1 MIVIVIIIINI
12 AAFIVMLLTI
22 ICSLAFSADQPWRP
36 NGWDIN
42 WLQRLIYNRRHLP
55 QNHHNI
61 YHDNHH
67 QIQFAQNADHNIVS
81 QTRSWRT
88 ARSELRASS
97 AILQTHR
104 ELLVLIIILI
114 TKIITKITTK
124 IITKIIT
131 KITKIITIKSI
142 SLHNSWG
149 ANICDTNV
157 SVCLEKWAG
166 PNAGITS
173 FDNIGLAMLTVF
185 QVWVYILFFE
195 ELEMYSN
202 IFFQCVTMENWI
214 PILYAVRTSKCWQ
227 IIANREIE
235 WCLNELLMIWVWEAS
250 KDTGDYLVLS
260 VQQSSQWKERRSFWS
275 NGWLQ

>member
-1 MIVIVIIIINI
+1 MIVIVIIIIINV

-42 WLQRLIYNRRHLP
+42 WLQRLIYNRRHFP

-61 YHDNHH
+61 YHYNHH
-67 QIQFAQNADHNIVS
+67 IHFAQNAIYNIVS

-104 ELLVLIIILI
+104 ELFSITSILI
-114 TKIITKITTK
+114 TKITTKIITKITTK
-124 IITKIIT
+124 IITKIT
-131 KITKIITIKSI
+131 KTIKLI

-185 QVWVYILFFE
+185 QV
-195 ELEMYSN
+195 
-202 IFFQCVTMENWI
+202 
-214 PILYAVRTSKCWQ
+214 
-227 IIANREIE
+227 
-235 WCLNELLMIWVWEAS
+235 
-250 KDTGDYLVLS
+250 
-260 VQQSSQWKERRSFWS
+260 
-275 NGWLQ
+275 

>member
-1 MIVIVIIIINI
+1 MIVIVIILIII

-61 YHDNHH
+61 YQDH
-67 QIQFAQNADHNIVS
+67 QQTHFAQNADHNIVS

-104 ELLVLIIILI
+104 ELFSITSILI
-114 TKIITKITTK
+114 TKITTKIITKITTK
-124 IITKIIT
+124 IITKIT
-131 KITKIITIKSI
+131 KTIKLI

-185 QVWVYILFFE
+185 QVGVYILFFE

-214 PILYAVRTSKCWQ
+214 PILYAVRTSQWWQ
-227 IIANREIE
+227 
-235 WCLNELLMIWVWEAS
+235 MP
-250 KDTGDYLVLS
+250 
-260 VQQSSQWKERRSFWS
+260 
-275 NGWLQ
+275 